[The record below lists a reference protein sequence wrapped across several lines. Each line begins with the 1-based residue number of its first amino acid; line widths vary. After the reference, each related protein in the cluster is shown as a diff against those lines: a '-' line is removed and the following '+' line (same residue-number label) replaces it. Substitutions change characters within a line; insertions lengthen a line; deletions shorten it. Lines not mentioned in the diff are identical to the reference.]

1 MLKWIR
7 HNQGTFVGL
16 ILTTALMVW
25 TYGCESKVQSIASDR
40 QITRSE
46 LQFELDV
53 EVRRLETE
61 LETLQKEAE
70 LRFEQL
76 DRQDAIK
83 IKLFDTLA
91 VATQAGS
98 FNTVGLITL
107 AGSLMS
113 IGIGIDNRIK
123 DKVIKNRPLTPTN
136 IATNTSKG

>member
-25 TYGCESKVQSIASDR
+25 TYGCESKVTSLTSDS

-46 LQFELDV
+46 LQFELDT

-61 LETLQKEAE
+61 LETLQKTAE

-113 IGIGIDNRIK
+113 IGMGVDNRIK
-123 DKVIKNRPLTPTN
+123 DKVIKNRPLTPVNNATN
-136 IATNTSKG
+136 ISKG

>member
-7 HNQGTFVGL
+7 HNQGTFITL
-16 ILTTALMVW
+16 ILTTALFVW
-25 TYGCESKVQSIASDR
+25 TYGCESKVTSLTSDS

-53 EVRRLETE
+53 EVRRLEAE
-61 LETLQKEAE
+61 LETLQKTAA

-76 DRQDAIK
+76 DRLDAIK

-123 DKVIKNRPLTPTN
+123 DKVIKNRPLIPTN